1 MGVTKWS
8 RRERSICLLAL
19 CTWAGIVPNTPAA
32 GLHKDT
38 SDVMS
43 IRLCFRNHSELKTM
57 HKSTTFFAQPTTRL
71 LIMKA
76 EGSRILHDPSSFMI
90 PADTS
95 WSFLT
100 SSRFFHKV
108 VFAKIKNTICIQI
121 RLKAKNSRKWKE
133 DNIINAK
140 MCESTCRKMQFCC
153 TVIDCIFPCPSWKV
167 LNLWTVIHN
176 SLWVTIHLGSQ
187 SLVPA
192 SQLLIQNSKLNPKPV
207 CSAMASSNLH
217 NYGKSYSF
225 KFIQSIKPI
234 CLAMASF
241 KLHSYGMSY

>member
-1 MGVTKWS
+1 MIK
-8 RRERSICLLAL
+8 
-19 CTWAGIVPNTPAA
+19 TWAINLPTRSMHLSRHCTEHSRCRPTQGYQRRDEHQKPFRAQNNAQMYNILCSTNYSALDHERRRITNPAW
-32 GLHKDT
+32 
-38 SDVMS
+38 SFV
-43 IRLCFRNHSELKTM
+43 
-57 HKSTTFFAQPTTRL
+57 
-71 LIMKA
+71 
-76 EGSRILHDPSSFMI
+76 LHDPS
-90 PADTS
+90 
-95 WSFLT
+95 WLH
-100 SSRFFHKV
+100 SRFFHKV
-108 VFAKIKNTICIQI
+108 VFAKSKNTICIQI

-153 TVIDCIFPCPSWKV
+153 MVIDCIFPCPSWKV

-192 SQLLIQNSKLNPKPV
+192 SQLLIQNSKLNPKSV

-217 NYGKSYSF
+217 SYGKSYSF
-225 KFIQSIKPI
+225 KFIQSIKRI